1 MKRFFPVKLILLF
14 LFLLSLPF
22 AAHAAPEMVLR
33 FAGQVPPE
41 HTATGYMNDI
51 AKEVLEKTNGRIEIK
66 VYPANQLGDYT
77 LVHQELMRGTIDM
90 AMISIPGD
98 IDPRVNFV
106 YINGLAWDYD
116 QMAKVFEL
124 NGWAYRKM
132 DEFNRNLGIKFLGFH
147 VEGFIGIASTKA
159 LIEPLN
165 PKVDKGVLCRV
176 PNMQVYKDGAE
187 AMGFRTVTIPYSD
200 LYTSMQTGV
209 CDAVDGLPPGAAY
222 TILRDVTKHWYQLNY
237 SMEVFPAM
245 ISMKTWEKLSEADRK
260 IVEEACARTAAQS
273 VKNAQRDDAAYMQK
287 MRDDGIEVHT
297 YTAEELLPIRK
308 AVAATWPALSR
319 TMTKE
324 FMDELEKELAPK

>member
-1 MKRFFPVKLILLF
+1 MFFLF
-14 LFLLSLPF
+14 LFVV
-22 AAHAAPEMVLR
+22 AAPLTAEAAPEMVLR

-41 HTATGYMNDI
+41 HPATGYMNDI

-77 LVHQELMRGTIDM
+77 LVHQELIRGTIDM

-106 YINGLAWDYD
+106 YTNGLAWDYA
-116 QMAKVFEL
+116 QLAEFFKPG
-124 NGWAYRKM
+124 GWAYRKM
-132 DEFNRNLGIKFLGFH
+132 DEFNMNLGVKFLGFMP
-147 VEGFIGIASTKA
+147 EGFIGIASTKP

-165 PKVDKGVLCRV
+165 PKVDKGVLTRV

-209 CDAVDGLPPGAAY
+209 CDAVDGIPPQAAF
-222 TILRDVTKHWYQLNY
+222 TILGDVMKYWYNLNY

-245 ISMKTWEKLSEADRK
+245 ISMKTWAKISDADKK
-260 IVEEACARTAAQS
+260 IIEDACASTSALS
-273 VKNAQRDDAAYMQK
+273 IKNAERDDNAAMEM
-287 MRDDGIEVHT
+287 MRKKGIEVHV
-297 YTAEELLPIRK
+297 YTAEELEPIRQ
-308 AVAATWPALSR
+308 AVIASWPKLYSS
-319 TMTKE
+319 MTKE
-324 FMDELEKELAPK
+324 FVDEMIAEVGK